1 MTLLR
6 LALRDIGRSAFRSWV
21 IAACSFLVAALGFS
35 ALLVARGAEAS
46 LGLVSARLGADII
59 VVPSGSEPQ
68 VETALLMGVPTKR
81 WMPAAAV
88 GEIRGLPGVAAASPQ
103 LYLASLKG
111 ASCCT
116 VSNMFVVAFEPQTDF
131 TIQPWIVQEVG
142 AKGLPLG
149 GTVGGSLVS
158 VPEGEKG
165 LTIYGAPL
173 SLDTHLASTGTNL
186 DRSLFM
192 TFETARDMA
201 RQSKTKAVS
210 PLEIPDDGVSA
221 VLVKVASGSEAR
233 GVASLISDRIAG
245 VTASV
250 APQMFGAFRDQTG
263 SVMGGLLAALALTGG
278 FSLVFIS
285 LISTMAAHDRRR
297 EIGVLRALGATR
309 TGVVWLLVAQ
319 AAAVTAAGA
328 LAGALTAAT
337 GIFLFRDLMVKR
349 LGFPFLFP
357 SAGELALVLVTGLAV
372 IVAGVALAVALP
384 ALRTALQEPANAMRE

>member
-6 LALRDIGRSAFRSWV
+6 LALRDIGRSVFRSWV
-21 IAACSFLVAALGFS
+21 IAACAFLVAALGFS
-35 ALLVARGAEAS
+35 ALLVARGAQAS

-59 VVPSGSEPQ
+59 VVPAGSEPQ
-68 VETALLMGVPTKR
+68 VETALLMGIPTEK
-81 WMPAAAV
+81 WMPAASVA
-88 GEIRGLPGVAAASPQ
+88 EIRGLPGVAAASPQ

-116 VSNMFVVAFEPQTDF
+116 VSSMFVVAFEPETDF
-131 TIQPWIVQEVG
+131 TIQPWIVKELS

-165 LTIYGAPL
+165 LTIYGTPL
-173 SLDTHLASTGTNL
+173 SLDARLASTGTNL

-201 RQSKTKAVS
+201 RQSETKAVS
-210 PLEIPDDGVSA
+210 PLKIPEDGVSA
-221 VLVKVASGSEAR
+221 VLVKVSPGSEAQ
-233 GVASLISDRIAG
+233 GVASLITSTISG

-250 APQMFGAFRDQTG
+250 APEMFGAFRDQTG
-263 SVMGGLLAALALTGG
+263 SVLGGLLAALALTGG

-309 TGVVWLLVAQ
+309 IGVVWLLVAQ
-319 AAAVTAAGA
+319 AAAVTAAAALGGGA
-328 LAGALTAAT
+328 LAAT
-337 GIFLFRDLMVKR
+337 GIYLFRDLIVTR
-349 LGFPFLFP
+349 LGFPFIFP
-357 SAGELALVLVTGLAV
+357 DPGELALVLVVGLVV
-372 IVAGVALAVALP
+372 IVTGVALAVALP